1 LKLPGAGWPRYPK
14 YSGKVVEV
22 AEDLQFA
29 SLIRSEAL
37 LAEAEQLANL
47 GSWEYDLITGLIVRS
62 ANLCKMLGADSNAR
76 TIREDFFWKLVA
88 PEDHDL
94 VRATIDRAMTT
105 RNSYEY
111 QARLVLPDG
120 KRRTFLIRG
129 KPVTDS
135 SNRVIKRIGVAVDVT
150 ERVEAARALQESE
163 ERYRDLV
170 ETSHDLI
177 CTHDLDGQ
185 VLSLNELPAK
195 LLGYRRE
202 ELIGRR
208 IPDMLCPEVREQF
221 DEYMERIHRD
231 GAAKGLVV
239 LHTSSGER
247 RIWEYH
253 NTLRTTGV
261 PAPIVR
267 GIAHDVTERKDAE
280 RKLRK
285 SEALLVQA
293 EQLAN
298 MGSWEFDVGTQTL
311 NWSAHCY
318 RLLGLQPETGP
329 VPHGRGLQ
337 MIHPE
342 DRERALRDASQVCS
356 QGLPLENVL
365 RFIRSDGSLRF
376 FHSRAIGIADDKGH
390 IVRIRGMSQDVTDKK
405 NEEER
410 LLKKEALLSQA
421 EEMANFGSWDFDL
434 ETKAATL
441 SKHLLHMYGI
451 ASEAEWDPNTYWE
464 RLHPKDRERAYQIV
478 DRAIAACEPFEHVS
492 RYIASDGSVR
502 VHFVRGLPIPG
513 SDGKTARSIGVA
525 QDITDQ
531 VQAEDDLRRLSHELM
546 RARDDERRRLARELH
561 ESVGQ
566 SLAALKMSLGQ
577 LRKQLPKKG
586 TLALACLKAAIE
598 MADGAV
604 REIRTISYLMHP
616 PMLDEAGLGLAL
628 RWYAHGFSE
637 RSGIKLK
644 VDVPDDL
651 QRQSREIE
659 TTLFRIVQEALT
671 NVHRYSGSRTATV
684 RVAFENGYITAEVR
698 DEGSGIPRFHFA
710 DRSQASLGVGI
721 QGMRERVRHLN
732 GLFELESTPGQGTT
746 VRVILPC
753 APETLRERL
762 TERDKNRESDAKPR
776 IQARSSGARG

>member
-1 LKLPGAGWPRYPK
+1 
-14 YSGKVVEV
+14 V
-22 AEDLQFA
+22 ADDPQFA

-47 GSWEYDLITGLIVRS
+47 GSWEYDLVTGVIVRS
-62 ANLCKMLGADSNAR
+62 ANLCKMLGADSSAR
-76 TIREDFFWKLVA
+76 VIPEDFLWKLVA
-88 PEDHDL
+88 PEDHAK

-105 RNSYEY
+105 LESYEY
-111 QARLVLPDG
+111 QARLILPDG
-120 KRRTFLIRG
+120 NKRIFLVRG
-129 KPVTDS
+129 KPIADS

-150 ERVEAARALQESE
+150 EKVEAARALQESE

-177 CTHDLDGQ
+177 CTHDLTGR
-185 VLSLNELPAK
+185 VLSLNELPAR

-202 ELIGRR
+202 DLVGRC
-208 IPDMLCPEVREQF
+208 IPDMLRPGGRDQF
-221 DEYMERIHRD
+221 DEYMERIRRD
-231 GAAKGLVV
+231 GSAKGLVL

-253 NTLRTTGV
+253 NTLRTTGLA
-261 PAPIVR
+261 APIVR
-267 GIAHDVTERKDAE
+267 GIAHDVTERKQAE

-285 SEALLVQA
+285 SESLLVQA

-298 MGSWEFDVGTQTL
+298 LGSWELDLEAQTL
-311 NWSAHCY
+311 NCSAHYY
-318 RLLGLQPETGP
+318 RLLGLEPETGS
-329 VPHGRGLQ
+329 VPYRRAIQ
-337 MIHPE
+337 VIYPE
-342 DRERALRDASQVCS
+342 DRERAVRDADRVRSEGV
-356 QGLPLENVL
+356 PLENVL
-365 RFIRSDGSLRF
+365 RFVRTDGSVRF
-376 FHSRAIGIADDKGH
+376 FHSRALGIADDRGH

-410 LLKKEALLSQA
+410 LRKNEALLSQA

-434 ETKAATL
+434 AAGTATL
-441 SKHLLHMYGI
+441 SKHLLQMYGI
-451 ASEAEWDPNTYWE
+451 ASEAEWDPNFYWE
-464 RLHPKDRERAYQIV
+464 RLHPKDRLRASQIV

-513 SDGKTARSIGVA
+513 SDGKASRSIGVA

-531 VQAEDDLRRLSHELM
+531 VQAEDNLRRLSHELM
-546 RARDDERRRLARELH
+546 RARDVERRRLARELH

-577 LRKQLPKKG
+577 LRKHLPKKG
-586 TLALACLKAAIE
+586 SLALACLAAAIE

-616 PMLDEAGLGLAL
+616 PLLDEAGLGVAL

-644 VDVPDDL
+644 VDAPDDL

-684 RVAFENGYITAEVR
+684 RLAFENGYITAEVR

-710 DRSQASLGVGI
+710 DRSQGSLGVGI

-762 TERDKNRESDAKPR
+762 ADPGESREHDAKPGT
-776 IQARSSGARG
+776 QARSSGAGG